1 MNGLSRV
8 SLLWSISTL
17 PLSRSVQL
25 SLQVQAHCAVWSG
38 KCILY
43 SHGYRV
49 ISETHLLVVWS
60 ALYPWLHNGLCIFYL
75 TWQAGAFL
83 SFMTQFAAC
92 GIFLG
97 QQTELLD
104 SWDSGVMKFY
114 IWERSVDGLEFPTA
128 CIVGTSWYP
137 KVENVTKSCK
147 VPEIDDVLEMSRYTE
162 DQFGVVPLT
171 YVKCPPYMFCMIY
184 SMYMRCWCGVD
195 KGHTSACIC
204 RSSLVR
210 ICCTIAK

>member
-1 MNGLSRV
+1 MGIELFQKPTCLLSV
-8 SLLWSISTL
+8 
-17 PLSRSVQL
+17 
-25 SLQVQAHCAVWSG
+25 
-38 KCILY
+38 
-43 SHGYRV
+43 
-49 ISETHLLVVWS
+49 S
-60 ALYPWLHNGLCIFYL
+60 ALYPWLHNGHCIFYL

-83 SFMTQFAAC
+83 GFMTQFAAC

-128 CIVGTSWYP
+128 CIVGTSWEA
-137 KVENVTKSCK
+137 KVENVTDPKSCK

-171 YVKCPPYMFCMIY
+171 DVKCPPYMFCMIY
-184 SMYMRCWCGVD
+184 SMYMRCWFGFERQTRHIIPPANVVW
-195 KGHTSACIC
+195 TSMMGM
-204 RSSLVR
+204 
-210 ICCTIAK
+210 